1 MKSMRRLFG
10 REAGFTLVELAI
22 GLVIIGLLIGAI
34 LGGAQM
40 IKNAKI
46 RRQTQDL
53 RALYGA
59 VYVYFDKFLQLPGDG
74 NADGYFDADD
84 SVWADIED
92 QNLAYESKRSPFGAK
107 YYFGSDTNAVPAAFR
122 NGNYIMISLPPDVG
136 ENIDSQLDNGV
147 DSTGIVTASSP
158 YTGTAKVDVY
168 YWID

>member
-59 VYVYFDKFLQLPGDG
+59 VYVYFDRFLQLPGDDD
-74 NADGYFDADD
+74 ADGYFDAD
-84 SVWADIED
+84 STVWIDIEN

-107 YYFGSDTNAVPAAFR
+107 YYFGSDTLPLPVAYR
-122 NGNYIMISLPPDVG
+122 NGNYIRISLPPDVA
-136 ENIDSQLDNGV
+136 ENIDDQLDNGI
-147 DSTGIVTASSP
+147 DTTGIVTSSSA
-158 YTGTAKVDVY
+158 YTGTAKIDLY
-168 YWID
+168 YWLD